1 MTLMPLYQKEFLNN
15 FMGMKNDMQYLLD
28 THVIL
33 WWLATPEKI
42 NAKVQNIIR
51 DKSNSIFLSSGSFW
65 EMAIKKSLGRL
76 TLPHNLIE
84 AVAAENFKILPI
96 MPEDGLGVADL
107 PLLHSDPFDRLLIIQ
122 AKLNDLIIITKDS
135 KISEYP
141 VAIMEA

>member
-1 MTLMPLYQKEFLNN
+1 ME
-15 FMGMKNDMQYLLD
+15 YLLD

-33 WWLATPEKI
+33 WWFTTPEKI
-42 NAKVQNIIR
+42 KTKAKNIIR
-51 DKSNSIFLSSGSFW
+51 DKSNNIFLSSASFW

-84 AVAAENFKILPI
+84 AVAAESFKILPI

-122 AKLNDLIIITKDS
+122 AKLNDLIIITNDS
-135 KISEYP
+135 KMSKYP
-141 VAIMEA
+141 VITMET

>member
-1 MTLMPLYQKEFLNN
+1 
-15 FMGMKNDMQYLLD
+15 MQYLLD

-33 WWLATPEKI
+33 WWFTTPEKI
-42 NAKVQNIIR
+42 STKAQNIIR
-51 DKSNSIFLSSGSFW
+51 DKSNNIFLSSVSFW

-84 AVAAENFKILPI
+84 AVAGESFKILPI

-107 PLLHSDPFDRLLIIQ
+107 PLIHSDSFDRLLIIQ

-135 KISEYP
+135 RISEYP
-141 VAIMEA
+141 VITIEA

>member
-1 MTLMPLYQKEFLNN
+1 
-15 FMGMKNDMQYLLD
+15 MQYLLD

-33 WWLATPEKI
+33 WWFTTPKKI
-42 NAKVQNIIR
+42 NAKARKLIS
-51 DKSNSIFLSSGSFW
+51 DKSNNIFLSSVSFW

-84 AVAAENFKILPI
+84 AVAAESFKILPI

-122 AKLNDLIIITKDS
+122 AKLNDMIIITKDS
-135 KISEYP
+135 QIPKYP
-141 VAIMEA
+141 VITIDA